1 MIEEEIDH
9 SLKEMIN
16 VTTVDSTVTGNPNAD
31 QQEAETVVVECN
43 VVEDLIEIDLEM
55 VASEEE
61 IIVDLMMTEEVNE
74 MAIDSVEE
82 VDLDPALQETIEVH
96 QELATMTS
104 EDREETDLD
113 LVAEMDLHTV
123 ENGIE
128 MRTDIPSE
136 EA

>member
-9 SLKEMIN
+9 SLREMIN
-16 VTTVDSTVTGNPNAD
+16 ATTVDSTVTGNPNAEE
-31 QQEAETVVVECN
+31 QEEETVVVECN
-43 VVEDLIEIDLEM
+43 VEEDLIEIDLEM

-61 IIVDLMMTEEVNE
+61 IIVDLMRTEEVKE

>member
-1 MIEEEIDH
+1 M
-9 SLKEMIN
+9 
-16 VTTVDSTVTGNPNAD
+16 
-31 QQEAETVVVECN
+31 VVECN
-43 VVEDLIEIDLEM
+43 VEEDLIEIDLEM

-61 IIVDLMMTEEVNE
+61 IIVDLMMTEEVKE

>member
-61 IIVDLMMTEEVNE
+61 IIVDLMMTEEVKE

>member
-43 VVEDLIEIDLEM
+43 VEEDLIEIDLEM

-61 IIVDLMMTEEVNE
+61 IIVDLMMTEEVKE

>member
-16 VTTVDSTVTGNPNAD
+16 ATTVDSTVTGNPNAEE
-31 QQEAETVVVECN
+31 QEEETVVVECN
-43 VVEDLIEIDLEM
+43 VEEDLIEIDLEM

-61 IIVDLMMTEEVNE
+61 IIVDLMRTEEVKE

>member
-16 VTTVDSTVTGNPNAD
+16 ATTVDSTVTGNPNAEE
-31 QQEAETVVVECN
+31 QEEETVVVECN
-43 VVEDLIEIDLEM
+43 VEEDLIEIDLEM

-61 IIVDLMMTEEVNE
+61 IIVDLMRTEEVKE

-82 VDLDPALQETIEVH
+82 VDLDPALQETTEVH

-104 EDREETDLD
+104 
-113 LVAEMDLHTV
+113 
-123 ENGIE
+123 
-128 MRTDIPSE
+128 
-136 EA
+136 